1 VPLFEGGG
9 PRSAFAILGL
19 GLALCR
25 AEAVF
30 ASTFRV
36 SPVQVSLSPAAPTAL
51 LTVGND
57 SDETLR
63 FQVSAFSWDQDATGR
78 MQLTPTRDVVFF
90 PMMLTLGPGEARKIR
105 VGSTLPAGAVERTF
119 RLFVEELPQAAVAR
133 PDSEGAQ
140 IRVLTKL
147 GIPLFIQPSRPKPEA
162 SIEIRGV
169 SGDRLRFVVRNTG
182 NAHFLLQDLRIRG
195 MASAGQLVLDRKAE
209 GWYVLAGGEREYE
222 QPLSANECADLRS
235 VAIEGA
241 TDRGSLAARLDLLQ
255 PACESSAMSTA
266 SRSSE

>member
-1 VPLFEGGG
+1 
-9 PRSAFAILGL
+9 LGL
-19 GLALCR
+19 GLALCQ

-36 SPVQVSLSPAAPTAL
+36 SPVQVNLSPTTPTAL

-78 MQLTPTRDVVFF
+78 MHLAPTQDVLFF
-90 PMMLTLGPGEARKIR
+90 PMMLTLGPGEARRIR
-105 VGSTLPAGAVERTF
+105 VGSTLPSGAIEKTF

-133 PDSEGAQ
+133 SDAGGAQ

-147 GIPLFIQPSRPKPEA
+147 GIPIFIQPPQPKPEA
-162 SIEIRGV
+162 SVEIRGV

-182 NAHFLLQDLRIRG
+182 NTHFLLQDLRIRG
-195 MASAGQLVLDRKAE
+195 TTAAGQLVLDRK
-209 GWYVLAGGEREYE
+209 GAGTCWPGGGSTTASVDMR
-222 QPLSANECADLRS
+222 RS
-235 VAIEGA
+235 GGA
-241 TDRGSLAARLDLLQ
+241 RDRGRDDRGSLATRLDL
-255 PACESSAMSTA
+255 PSRPA
-266 SRSSE
+266 SRPR